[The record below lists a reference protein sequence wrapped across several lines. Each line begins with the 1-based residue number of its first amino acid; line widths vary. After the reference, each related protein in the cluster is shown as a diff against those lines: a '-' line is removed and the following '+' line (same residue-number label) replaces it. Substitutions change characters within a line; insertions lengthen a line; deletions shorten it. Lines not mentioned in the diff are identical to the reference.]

1 MTLVYQ
7 VCDQANIDP
16 STQQCSQ
23 VQYVQA
29 PTMFPPLDATGGIA
43 IAVAIF
49 GVWALAFVY
58 RNLDL

>member
-1 MTLVYQ
+1 MLTVEYI

-16 STQQCSQ
+16 ATQQCSQ

-29 PTMFPPLDATGGIA
+29 PTMLPPLDAVGGTS

-49 GVWALAFVY
+49 GVWALAWVY
-58 RNLDL
+58 RNL